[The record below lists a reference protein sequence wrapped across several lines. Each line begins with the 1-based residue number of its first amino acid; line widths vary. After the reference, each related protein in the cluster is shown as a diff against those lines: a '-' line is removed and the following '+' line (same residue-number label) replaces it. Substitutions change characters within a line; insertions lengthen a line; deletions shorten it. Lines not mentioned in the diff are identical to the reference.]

1 MFLNKLTLLAFF
13 SALPFSNPVAKVD
26 FNIFCSQ
33 FVEGYKGLKLNDL
46 SLSYV
51 DNLKGIKTAG
61 EIDKQAMFFTHI
73 KQELQ
78 KFDPKQL
85 STSQSTDY
93 QLISYE
99 RGINLE
105 RLSLERQWVKSQGV
119 INDNGLNKQINGKL
133 WYAYFLKK
141 WVCDDVTPD
150 QIFQFGV
157 KEVAR
162 VKGHIEKVRRET
174 GMGENEFYK
183 HLNDRSFFIT
193 DPKEVQAAFTNVK
206 AVVDSHLDSL
216 FTPRVIPDVI
226 IKKGEN
232 ANLAQT
238 PGYYDNNTFYYNLFD
253 KPYNK
258 RQVDWLFIHEA
269 IPGHHYQISIND
281 KVAKSAVQQL
291 FYYLGFSE
299 GWGAYA
305 EELGKQLGVYKTPY
319 DELGKWEWD
328 IVRSVRVPLDVGI
341 NYYGW
346 TDEQALAYWKKNIR
360 NQDDIAM
367 REIARVKRWPA
378 QVVTYKYGAA
388 QIMEWKTALQKRQ
401 GTKFNIRDFHDR
413 VLMHGSL
420 PLFMVKQNV
429 LDKE

>member
-1 MFLNKLTLLAFF
+1 MFLNKLTLLIFF
-13 SALPFSNPVAKVD
+13 SVLPFGRRTVKVD
-26 FNIFCSQ
+26 FNVFCSQ
-33 FVEGYKGLKLNDL
+33 FVDEYKGLKLNDL

-51 DNLKGIKTAG
+51 DNLKNIKPVG
-61 EIDKQAMFFTHI
+61 ELEKQVMFFTHV
-73 KQELQ
+73 KQELA
-78 KFDPKQL
+78 KFDTKQL
-85 STSQSTDY
+85 SPGQSTDY

-99 RGINLE
+99 TGINLE
-105 RLSLERQWVKSQGV
+105 RLSLERQWVNSHAV

-141 WVCDDVTPD
+141 WVGDDVTPE
-150 QIFQFGV
+150 QIFQFGL

-162 VKGHIEKVRRET
+162 VKSHIEKVRQET
-174 GMGENEFYK
+174 GMGEDEFYQ
-183 HLNDRSFFIT
+183 HLNDPSFFIT
-193 DPKEVQAAFTNVK
+193 NPKEVQAAFTKVK
-206 AVVDSHLDSL
+206 AVINTHLDSL
-216 FTPRVIPDVI
+216 FTPQVIPDVT

-232 ANLAQT
+232 AKLAQT

-281 KVAKSAVQQL
+281 KVSKSAVQQL

-328 IVRSVRVPLDVGI
+328 VVRSVRVPLDVGI

-346 TDEQALAYWKKNIR
+346 TDEQALAFWKKNIH
-360 NQDDIAM
+360 NQNDIAM

-378 QVVTYKYGAA
+378 QVVTYKFGAA
-388 QIMEWKTALQKRQ
+388 QIMEWKAILQKRQ
-401 GTKFNIRDFHDR
+401 GAKFNIRNFHDR

-429 LDKE
+429 LG

>member
-1 MFLNKLTLLAFF
+1 MFLNKLTLLALF
-13 SALPFSNPVAKVD
+13 SLLPFGPRPAKVD
-26 FNIFCSQ
+26 FNVFCKR
-33 FVEGYKGLKLNDL
+33 FVDGYKELKITDL

-51 DNLKGIKTAG
+51 ENFKSIKSAG
-61 EIDKQAMFFTHI
+61 DVDKQVMFFTHI
-73 KQELQ
+73 KQELAI
-78 KFDPKQL
+78 FDPKQL
-85 STSQSTDY
+85 TLVQSTDY

-99 RGINLE
+99 TGINLE
-105 RLSLERQWVKSQGV
+105 RLSLEKQWVNSRPV
-119 INDNGLNKQINGKL
+119 INDKGLNQQVNGKL

-141 WVCDDVTPD
+141 WVADDVTPD
-150 QIFQFGV
+150 QIFQFGL

-162 VKGHIEKVRRET
+162 VKGNIEKVRQQT
-174 GMGENEFYK
+174 GLSEDEFYK
-183 HLNDRSFFIT
+183 HLNDPSFFIK
-193 DPKEVQAAFTNVK
+193 DPKEVRAAFANVK
-206 AVVDSHLDSL
+206 GIINSHLDSL
-216 FTPRVIPDVI
+216 FTPQLVPDVM

-269 IPGHHYQISIND
+269 IPGHHYQLSINN

-305 EELGKQLGVYKTPY
+305 EELGKQLGVYKTSY

-388 QIMEWKTALQKRQ
+388 QIMEWKAILQKRQ
-401 GTKFNIRDFHDR
+401 GAKFNIRNFHDR

-420 PLFMVKQNV
+420 PLFMVKKNV
-429 LDKE
+429 LG